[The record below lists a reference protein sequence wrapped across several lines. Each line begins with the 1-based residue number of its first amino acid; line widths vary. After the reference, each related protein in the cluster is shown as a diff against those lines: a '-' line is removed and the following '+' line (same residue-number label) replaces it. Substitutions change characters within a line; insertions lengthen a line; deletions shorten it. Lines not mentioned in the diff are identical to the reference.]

1 VYSLNIDKFKVAQAE
16 IEEKA
21 KKYKPL
27 VNYKS
32 TLSFSSLPNEMEAM
46 SKDASLKKKE
56 TAGEALSKD
65 IYMEEAINVLDDL
78 QPRSMS
84 AKDTS

>member
-32 TLSFSSLPNEMEAM
+32 TLSFFLPNEMEAM
-46 SKDASLKKKE
+46 SK
-56 TAGEALSKD
+56 
-65 IYMEEAINVLDDL
+65 M
-78 QPRSMS
+78 PH
-84 AKDTS
+84 

>member
-1 VYSLNIDKFKVAQAE
+1 LFAE

-32 TLSFSSLPNEMEAM
+32 TLSFFLPNEMEAM
-46 SKDASLKKKE
+46 SKDASLKKKKRQL
-56 TAGEALSKD
+56 A
-65 IYMEEAINVLDDL
+65 
-78 QPRSMS
+78 
-84 AKDTS
+84 

>member
-32 TLSFSSLPNEMEAM
+32 TLSFLLYHEMEAM
-46 SKDASLKKKE
+46 SKDASLKEKR
-56 TAGEALSKD
+56 AGMRLCQK
-65 IYMEEAINVLDDL
+65 IFIWRK
-78 QPRSMS
+78 Q
-84 AKDTS
+84 